1 MTVEPSTLCQ
11 VITPDVL
18 PDDLLEGK
26 RVENMTTAN
35 LVNRAPNSDIQERS
49 IP

>member
-1 MTVEPSTLCQ
+1 M
-11 VITPDVL
+11 L

-49 IP
+49 IPWLHLNRAFWHSQ